1 MLSLPRCT
9 NLRQAGRN
17 LECRLFNFD
26 KSGLLLWAS
35 RLGDRPFACSG
46 LLLDLSQVFNSHMI
60 SFLSQH
66 LRKPGLALRHVL
78 VLQFVIK
85 ELGPEHLESRCDMLL
100 ACVAYHAFIW
110 VNSDLFTTPA
120 VGTTDEATLR
130 AIFYHNPIKTI
141 CENIRTIVLLTLAG
155 SD

>member
-1 MLSLPRCT
+1 MLLLPRCT

-46 LLLDLSQVFNSHMI
+46 LLLDLCQVFNSHMI

-66 LRKPGLALRHVL
+66 LGKPGLALRYVL
-78 VLQFVIK
+78 VLQFAMT
-85 ELGPEHLESRCDMLL
+85 ELGPEHLESRFDLLL

-110 VNSDLFTTPA
+110 VNSDIFTTPV
-120 VGTTDEATLR
+120 VGTKNESTVR
-130 AIFYHNPIKTI
+130 AIVYHNPIKTI
-141 CENIRTIVLLTLAG
+141 CENIRTIVIFTLAG